1 MDPFSLQAH
10 MQQQNLTI
18 WSLLGATHQQQQQMA
33 RQKEQL
39 LWIQEKARQGG
50 RAKCSLGKVPKII

>member
-1 MDPFSLQAH
+1 

-39 LWIQEKARQGG
+39 LWIQEKARV
-50 RAKCSLGKVPKII
+50 RGKVLLGEGPVHIIR